1 MSEHTYSLT
10 HAQRRVWFTEL
21 LEPGTGICNLTACV
35 KFRGNIDLDDLEKAL
50 NHSIS
55 RNDAIR
61 FQLLEGEEL
70 EPRLYL
76 TEYQYTSLGITDF
89 SNVEMIEIEQWIQD
103 QARIPFKLF
112 NSPLYQF
119 YLLRIHTH
127 EVWLFAKF
135 HHIIMD
141 GISLN
146 VMGNQIIDLYQKI
159 KKQDPLPD
167 QPQPSYLSYIEKES
181 QYLQSSRFA
190 KDRLFW
196 SQTFQQ
202 PPEYHSLAGET
213 SLQKQSTSASRDTI
227 TLSPHLGQTIRIFC
241 EEQKINIISLFMAS
255 FYICISRITSKK
267 DLAIGTYYGNRGSK
281 AEKEMLGMFVSS
293 LPIRITVDPDEDFLS
308 FVHRVGREQL
318 SVMRHQRFPYNLLVN
333 ELRKDRKELHNLI
346 GISMQYQPLQWHKAD
361 GFDYETA
368 LYFSGYTANE
378 LSVQIQER
386 IDNGTI
392 HLNFDYQNI
401 LFSLEDIKR
410 IQHHLLTLLENAL
423 QHPHS
428 FIKELDMTNV
438 REKQKLLNEFNKTE
452 AIVPKAPTLHGLFER
467 QAACTPKR
475 PAIRFSGGSLTY
487 AELDMY
493 ASRLS
498 ARLAARGVTKESIVG
513 VLSERSPDMLIAV
526 LAVLKA
532 GGAYLPLDPAYPEE
546 RLSYML
552 KDSGAALLLTQPG
565 CSAPNFSGE
574 TLEVDMASL
583 ANEKAESHV
592 FARADSGSLAYVI
605 YTSGSTGQPK
615 GVAVEHRNAV
625 SFLTG
630 MQRQFPLQED
640 DIVMV
645 KTSFSFD
652 ASVWQLFWWALSGAS
667 AYLLPP
673 GWEKD
678 PALIVKSIHREK
690 VTTVH
695 FIPAML
701 NSFLDQAE
709 MLALGDG
716 TSLKRVFAGG
726 EPLAPHTA
734 ARFASL
740 LPQVSLIHGYGPTEA
755 TVDAAFYV
763 LDPERDRDRLRIP
776 IGKPVPGARLYVLDL
791 HLAVQPCGVAGELYI
806 AGAGV
811 ARGYLNRPALTEE
824 RFLEDPFYPGERM
837 YKTGDLARWLPDGNI
852 EFLGRLDD
860 QVKIRGYRIEPGEIE
875 ATLRSIEGVREAA
888 VTVRTDSGEPELCA
902 YAEGLGRNEVRAQLE
917 TLLPGYMI
925 PSHMIE
931 MEEWP
936 VTPSGK
942 LDRKALPAPDGAAD
956 EETYTAPRN
965 VTEMK
970 LAQLW
975 EDVLKNGPVGIHDN
989 FFDRGG
995 HSLKATALV
1004 SRIAKEFDVQV
1015 PLKDVFAH
1023 PTVEGLASVI
1033 REGTDS
1039 TFEAIKPAEQRE
1051 TYPVSSA
1058 QKRIYVLQQ
1067 LEDGGTGYNM
1077 PAVLELE
1084 GKLDPE
1090 RLDRAFQELIKRH
1103 ESLRTSF
1110 EQDEG
1115 GDPVQRIHD
1124 EVPFTL
1130 QTAVLGEQTEQEA
1143 AAAFIQPFD
1152 LSQAPLFRAQI
1163 VQVSDE
1169 RHLLMV
1175 DMHHIISD
1183 GVSVNIL
1190 IREFGAFYNNR
1201 KLPALHIQY
1210 KDYAVWQEDF
1220 KKGDAY
1226 QKQEAYW
1233 LKQFEGE
1240 LPVLD
1245 LPADHTRPP
1254 VRSFAGDKVSF
1265 TLDQEA
1271 ASGLHTLAR
1280 ENGSTLYMVLLAAY
1294 TALLSRLS
1302 GQEEIIVGSPIA
1314 GRPHKDLEPIL
1325 GMFVNTLALRTR
1337 PEGGKPFGQYLQE
1350 VRATAF
1356 EAYEHQD
1363 YPFEELV
1370 DKLGVTR
1377 DMSRNPVFD
1386 AMFILQN
1393 TEKQDIELEEIK
1405 VRPANFP
1412 HHISLFDMTFIATET
1427 DGAICCEMEFSTEV
1441 FLKATVERW
1450 AAHFSEFLH
1459 AALSKPET
1467 NLSQINILSE
1477 KEKQKIAFEFNKT
1490 QVEFSQKDVPFHRIF
1505 EARAEETPEHIAV
1518 IDDETQISYRILNEK
1533 ANRLARTLQKR
1544 KGTRSTVAVLAK
1556 RSIDAIVGILAV
1568 MKAGGVYIPIDSHYP
1583 KARIE
1588 YILRDSGADIL
1599 LLQQELKH
1607 LISNASES
1615 EMSHICLDDE
1625 VSYEENSCNLNLP
1638 PAPED
1643 AAYIIYTS
1651 GTTGAPKGVIVTY
1664 RNFTHAALAWRQI
1677 YELDRKPVR
1686 LLQIASF
1693 SFDVFSGDLARTLTN
1708 GGTLIVCPD
1717 EKRLEPAEIYKIMS
1731 SKRITMMESTPALII
1746 PVMEYIYRN
1755 QLKLPDLD
1763 ILILGSDMVKAQDFK
1778 TLTERF
1784 GQSMRIINSYGVT
1797 EATIDSSFYETSMGE
1812 EWTGDNVPIGS
1823 PLPNVRM
1830 YVLSQ
1835 TDQIQPI
1842 GVAGELCI
1850 GGAGVA
1856 KGYHNKPD
1864 LTRMKF
1870 TENPFVS
1877 GERLYRTGDRAC
1889 FLPNGTIRLLG
1900 RMDYQVKINGYRIE
1914 TEEIESVLLQTGLV
1928 REAAVTVQHDKNG
1941 QAGLSAYIVPSDV
1954 NTNALRTALTKEL
1967 PAYMIPAHL
1976 IALENMPLTLNG
1988 KLDRNALPAP
1998 DNVFSRSYTAPVNDI
2013 QKTMAYIWEDVL
2025 SMSRVGI
2032 HDSFFELGGDSIKAL
2047 QVAARLAA
2055 EGWSMTIR
2063 DLFRYPTIQ
2072 ELSGHITPL
2081 ASQADQ
2087 GPAEGEANLTPIQR
2101 RFFGQA
2107 HAFHDHY
2114 NQSVML
2120 FSEKGFNANA
2130 LRLALRKIT
2139 EHHDAI
2145 RMVFQQD
2152 QNGHVVQYNRGMNHK
2167 DHELFGLHIADWTTE
2182 LLERTHH
2189 DEKLSA
2195 EETVIQRKM
2204 NVQKGP
2210 LLQAGLFKTAGGDH
2224 LLIALHH
2231 LVIDGVSWRI
2241 LLEDLAAAYQQAL
2254 EKQEIQLPPKTDSY
2268 LSYASGLAHI
2278 AENKQLLAEKP
2289 YWQTI
2294 LDAHNAILP
2303 KDTKNM
2309 PDRLQLNSD
2318 SSMFALS
2325 GDWTEKLLFETQK
2338 AYGTDA
2344 NELLLTALGLALS
2357 EWTGHDQIVISTEGH
2372 GREGHLPNIDIS
2384 RTVGWFTSIYPIL
2397 LDMSIPEPFEDQLA
2411 YRIKTTK
2418 DMLRRVPN
2426 KGTGY
2431 GLLTHIGELPHK
2443 EPEVSFN
2450 YLGQFSEEK
2459 EAETFQLSYYQ
2470 PRYEIAGERER
2481 EYELDINALITDGR
2495 LQVKAVY
2502 TAVFSKHTIECFM
2515 DRFHRHLI
2523 ETIEHCSTKKAR
2535 EKTLSDFS
2543 NKELTLSALSSIENL
2558 VKDL

>member
-10 HAQRRVWFTEL
+10 HAQKRVWFTEL

-35 KFRGNIDLDDLEKAL
+35 KFRGNIDHDALEEAL

-76 TEYQYTSLGITDF
+76 AQYQYTSLEITDF

-103 QARIPFKLF
+103 QASIPFQLF

-119 YLLRIHTH
+119 SLLRIHSH

-146 VMGNQIIDLYQKI
+146 VMGNQLIDLYQKI

-167 QPQPSYLSYIEKES
+167 QPEPSYLSYIEKES

-196 SQTFQQ
+196 TQTFQQ
-202 PPEYHSLAGET
+202 PPDYHSLAGQT
-213 SLQKQSTSASRDTI
+213 SFPKQSTSASRDTI

-255 FYICISRITSKK
+255 FYICISRLTSKK

-293 LPIRITVDPDEDFLS
+293 LPIRITVDPGADFLS
-308 FVHRVGREQL
+308 FVRRVGREQL

-333 ELRKDRKELHNLI
+333 ELRKDQKKLHNLI
-346 GISMQYQPLQWHKAD
+346 GISMQYQPLQWHNAD

-386 IDNGTI
+386 IDTGTI
-392 HLNFDYQNI
+392 QLNFDYQNI

-410 IQHHLLTLLENAL
+410 IQLHLLTLLENAV
-423 QHPHS
+423 QHPYK

-438 REKQKLLNEFNKTE
+438 KEKQKLLYGFNKTE
-452 AIVPKAPTLHGLFER
+452 AVLPIAPSLHGLFER
-467 QAACTPKR
+467 QAAFTPER

-493 ASRLS
+493 ASRLG
-498 ARLAARGVTKESIVG
+498 ARLAARGVTKESVVG

-532 GGAYLPLDPAYPEE
+532 GGAYLPLDPSYPEE

-574 TLEVDMASL
+574 TLEVDMTSL
-583 ANEKAESHV
+583 AGEKAENLL
-592 FARADSGSLAYVI
+592 FAPDSGSLAYVI

-615 GVAVEHRNAV
+615 GVTVEHRQAI

-630 MQRQFPLQED
+630 MQREFPLQED

-652 ASVWQLFWWALSGAS
+652 ASVWQLFWWSLSGAS

-678 PALIVKSIHREK
+678 PALIVKAIHQEK

-709 MLALGDG
+709 IERLSDG

-726 EPLAPHTA
+726 EPLAPGTA

-740 LPQVSLIHGYGPTEA
+740 LPQVSLTHGYGPTEA

-776 IGKPVPGARLYVLDL
+776 IGKPVPGVRLYVLDP

-837 YKTGDLARWLPDGNI
+837 YKTGDVVRWLPDGNM

-875 ATLRSIEGVREAA
+875 AALRSIEGIREAA

-902 YAEGLGRNEVRAQLE
+902 YIEGLRRNEVRAQLE
-917 TLLPGYMI
+917 RLLPSYMI
-925 PSHMIE
+925 PAHMIE
-931 MEEWP
+931 MEQWP
-936 VTPSGK
+936 ITPSGK
-942 LDRKALPAPDGAAD
+942 LDRNALPAPGGAAN
-956 EETYTAPRN
+956 EKAYSAPRN

-1004 SRIAKEFDVQV
+1004 SRIAKAFDVQV

-1039 TFEAIKPAEQRE
+1039 PYEAMKPAEQRE

-1090 RLDRAFQELIKRH
+1090 RLDRAFKELIKRH

-1124 EVPFTL
+1124 EVPFAL

-1143 AAAFIQPFD
+1143 AAAFIKPFD
-1152 LSQAPLFRAQI
+1152 LSRAPLFRAQI
-1163 VQVSDE
+1163 VKVSDE
-1169 RHLLMV
+1169 RHLLLV

-1190 IREFGAFYNNR
+1190 IREFGELYNNR
-1201 KLPALHIQY
+1201 ILPALPIQY
-1210 KDYAVWQEDF
+1210 KDYAVWQEGF

-1226 QKQEAYW
+1226 QTQETYW
-1233 LKQFEGE
+1233 LKQLEGE

-1265 TLDQEA
+1265 TLDQET
-1271 ASGLHTLAR
+1271 ASGLHKLAR

-1325 GMFVNTLALRTR
+1325 GMFVNTLALRAR
-1337 PEGGKPFGQYLQE
+1337 PEGGKPFVQYLQE
-1350 VRATAF
+1350 VRATAL

-1370 DKLGVTR
+1370 DRLKLTR

-1393 TEKQDIELEEIK
+1393 VEKQDVELEEIK
-1405 VRPANFP
+1405 VRDAHFTQ
-1412 HHISLFDMTFIATET
+1412 HISLFDITLIATET
-1427 DGAICCEMEFSTEV
+1427 DGALCCELEFSTEI
-1441 FLKATVERW
+1441 FLKATMKRW
-1450 AAHFSEFLH
+1450 ASHFIEFLH
-1459 AALSKPET
+1459 AAVSNPET
-1467 NLSQINILSE
+1467 RLSQINILSE
-1477 KEKQKIAFEFNKT
+1477 KEKQNILTEFNKT
-1490 QVEFSQKDVPFHRIF
+1490 QVEFSQKDVAFHRMF

-1518 IDDETQISYRILNEK
+1518 IDDKTQISYRLLNER

-1544 KGTRSTVAVLAK
+1544 AETKPTVAVLAK
-1556 RSIDAIVGILAV
+1556 RSIEAIIGVLAV

-1583 KARIE
+1583 KTRIE

-1607 LISNASES
+1607 LISNSPEP

-1625 VSYEENSCNLNLP
+1625 ALYEENSSNLALS
-1638 PAPED
+1638 PALED
-1643 AAYIIYTS
+1643 AVYIIYTS

-1677 YELDRKPVR
+1677 YELDQKPVR

-1708 GGTLIVCPD
+1708 GGTLIVCPE

-1746 PVMEYIYRN
+1746 PVMEYVYRN

-1784 GQSMRIINSYGVT
+1784 GQSVRIFNSYGVT
-1797 EATIDSSFYETSMGE
+1797 EATIDSSFYETSTGE
-1812 EWTGDNVPIGS
+1812 DWTGDNVPIGS

-1856 KGYHNKPD
+1856 KGYHHKPE
-1864 LTRMKF
+1864 LTQMKF

-1889 FLPNGTIRLLG
+1889 LLSNGMIRLLG
-1900 RMDYQVKINGYRIE
+1900 RTDDQVKINGYRIE

-1941 QAGLSAYIVPSDV
+1941 HAGLAAYIVPSDV
-1954 NTNALRTALTKEL
+1954 NTNALRAALTKEL
-1967 PAYMIPAHL
+1967 PAYMVPAHL
-1976 IALENMPLTLNG
+1976 IPLENMPLTLNG
-1988 KLDRNALPAP
+1988 KLDKNALPAP
-1998 DNVFSRSYTAPVNDI
+1998 SNVLSRPYTAPVNDI
-2013 QKTMAYIWEDVL
+2013 QKTLASIWEDVL

-2063 DLFRYPTIQ
+2063 NLFRYPTIQ

-2087 GPAEGEANLTPIQR
+2087 GPAEGEADLTPVQR

-2107 HAFHDHY
+2107 HALQCHY

-2120 FSEKGFNANA
+2120 FSEKGFNANV

-2152 QNGHVVQYNRGMNHK
+2152 QNGHVVQYNRGTNYE
-2167 DHELFGLHIADWTTE
+2167 DHELFSLHLADWTKE
-2182 LLERTHH
+2182 ALESTHLT
-2189 DEKLSA
+2189 EKLTA
-2195 EETVIQRKM
+2195 EETVIQSKM

-2254 EKQEIQLPPKTDSY
+2254 ENQEIQLPPKTDSY
-2268 LSYASGLAHI
+2268 LSYASGLQQI
-2278 AENKQLLAEKP
+2278 AESKQLLAEKS

-2294 LDAHNAILP
+2294 LGAHTAFLSIEKVP
-2303 KDTKNM
+2303 GK
-2309 PDRLQLNSD
+2309 LQVNSNTAAF
-2318 SSMFALS
+2318 SLS
-2325 GDWTEKLLFETQK
+2325 GDCTEKLLFETQK

-2344 NELLLTALGLALS
+2344 NELLLTALGLTLS

-2372 GREGHLPNIDIS
+2372 GREGHVPHMDIS
-2384 RTVGWFTSIYPIL
+2384 RTIGWFTSIYPIL
-2397 LDMSIPEPFEDQLA
+2397 LDMSIPELFEDQLA

-2431 GLLTHIGELPHK
+2431 GLLTHIGELRHK
-2443 EPEVSFN
+2443 DPEVSFN

-2495 LQVKAVY
+2495 LHVRAVY
-2502 TAVFSKHTIECFM
+2502 TQVFSKHAIECFM
-2515 DRFHRHLI
+2515 DRLNRHLI
-2523 ETIEHCSTKKAR
+2523 EIIEHCSQKKTR